1 MAKQAKPKSY
11 GIIGEPDMAD
21 ELNKIERSRPKGY
34 RDGAPEKP
42 LFKTGQV
49 SAKRA
54 YEMSDSLKKKAQYQ
68 AGAMDFAVD
77 RLKRAKNPAEKSNAT
92 SVLNGL
98 ARSSDYN
105 YQKSDRLKSRA
116 DAAMAKANAQKGRDT
131 PLPSSDGIIGKIK
144 NWFE

>member
-1 MAKQAKPKSY
+1 MSKQQ
-11 GIIGEPDMAD
+11 
-21 ELNKIERSRPKGY
+21 
-34 RDGAPEKP
+34 KP
-42 LFKTGQV
+42 LFKKGQI
-49 SAKRA
+49 SAKRT
-54 YEMSDSLKKKAQYQ
+54 YEIADSLNKKAQYQ

-77 RLKRAKNPAEKSNAT
+77 RLKKSKSPAEKSKAT
-92 SVLNGL
+92 SILNGL

-105 YQKSDRLKSRA
+105 YQKSDRLKSIA